1 MAFEKYDDSVELKPT
16 KSCGE
21 MWMDIASLVSGNL
34 RDIAR
39 EKIEL
44 FSRAEANATI
54 GQYAMSKGY
63 NSQDDVYDYV

>member
-1 MAFEKYDDSVELKPT
+1 MAFEKYDESQKLEPT
-16 KSCGE
+16 TTHKA
-21 MWMDIASLVSGNL
+21 MWMDIASLVSGNI
-34 RDIAR
+34 RDIAK

-54 GQYAMSKGY
+54 GHYAMTKGY